1 MSKIT
6 NNQELKSYVEQLT
19 RYEFASLLES
29 DIDNF
34 FSYVYVNSNNNPNI
48 KEYYDSLDQT
58 GKFNAQTI
66 LDERLEYWQERS

>member
-1 MSKIT
+1 MTKIT
-6 NNQELKSYVEQLT
+6 AIAGFKSYVDSLS
-19 RYEFASLLES
+19 RNDFADLLES

-34 FSYVYVNSNNNPNI
+34 FSYVYVNSNNNQTI